1 MMNTIDNISNNCIS
15 QDLTLMDA
23 LNRLEESKPKVLF
36 AVDSDNRLTASI
48 TDGDIRRAILS
59 GVALDCV
66 ISDFARKDPF
76 FVRESECEECIPAAS
91 IDLIK
96 KRGLSAVPV
105 IDESGRIVKIITDFS
120 PKKVHRESIDVPV
133 VIMAGGKGTRLYPYT
148 KILPKPLIPVDD
160 IPISERIIQ
169 SLREAGCNEFHM
181 KVNYRKEII
190 KAYYAENERD
200 YNIIFHDEDKPL
212 GTGGGLKLI
221 EDKISGTFVMTNCD
235 ILIMEDLANIIR
247 LHRKEGNKA
256 TMVCSLKNFEIPY
269 GIVKMT
275 DTGDIDSFEEKPRMS
290 FFTNTGYYV
299 LERDVF
305 DHIGR
310 DEHIGMPDIIGR
322 MKEAGLKVGV
332 YPIGENS
339 WLDMGQFDSMESMEA
354 YLRDKD

>member
-1 MMNTIDNISNNCIS
+1 MNTIDNISRNCIS

-23 LNRLEESKPKVLF
+23 LNRLEEIKPKVLF
-36 AVDSDNRLTASI
+36 AVDGDNRLVASV

-66 ISDFARKDPF
+66 ISGFARKDPF
-76 FVRESECEECIPAAS
+76 FVREGDCEDSIPSESME
-91 IDLIK
+91 LIR

-105 IDESGRIVKIITDFS
+105 IDEDGRIVKIITDFT
-120 PKKVHRESIDVPV
+120 PGKVRREQIDVPV

-169 SLREAGCNEFHM
+169 SLADAGCSVFHM
-181 KVNYRKEII
+181 IVNYRKEMI
-190 KAYYAENERD
+190 KAYYAENEHD
-200 YNIIFHDEDKPL
+200 YNIVFHDEDKPL

-221 EDKISGTFVMTNCD
+221 EDEISSTFVMTNCD
-235 ILIMEDLANIIR
+235 ILIMEELAGIIR
-247 LHRKEGNKA
+247 HHKREGNKA

-275 DTGDIDSFEEKPRMS
+275 DTGDIDSFEEKPKMS

-299 LERDVF
+299 LEKDVF

-310 DEHIGMPDIIGR
+310 DENIGMPDIIER
-322 MKEAGLKVGV
+322 MKKAGLKVGV

-354 YLRDKD
+354 YLRDKE